1 MKYIIVGMGNF
12 GAYLATRL
20 TEFGHEV
27 VGVDSSAA
35 RIELIQDKITHA
47 IVLNATDLQAVKTLP
62 MKDCDVVV
70 IAIGEDVGASIM
82 TTAIFK
88 QINAKRIIGRAINA
102 VQETV
107 IRAIGVDEIIHP
119 EEETA
124 QRLATR
130 LELKGVVDSLEISD
144 DYNIVEVKLPKRY
157 VGVSVGNANLR
168 NEFGLNILSTIQIVE
183 KANLLG
189 IKSVKKQ
196 VSGVITADYVF
207 AKEDILLIFGMVKD
221 IQKFLNLES

>member
-12 GAYLATRL
+12 GAFLATRL
-20 TEFGHEV
+20 TDLGHEV
-27 VGVDSSAA
+27 VGVDSSSS

-47 IVLNATDLQAVKTLP
+47 IVLDATDLQAVKTLP

-88 QINAKRIIGRAINA
+88 QMNAKRIIGRAINS

-130 LELKGVVDSLEISD
+130 LELKGVLDSLEISD

-157 VGVSVGNANLR
+157 IGVSVVEANLR
-168 NEFGLNILSTIQIVE
+168 KEFGLNILSTIQMVE
-183 KANLLG
+183 KSNLVG
-189 IKSVKKQ
+189 IKTVKKQ
-196 VSGVITADYVF
+196 VSGVIKADYVF
-207 AKEDILLIFGMVKD
+207 AAEDILLIFGMVKD

>member
-1 MKYIIVGMGNF
+1 MKYIIIGMGNF
-12 GAYLATRL
+12 GAFLATRL
-20 TEFGHEV
+20 TDLGHEV
-27 VGVDSSAA
+27 VGVDSSLS

-47 IVLNATDLQAVKTLP
+47 VVLDSTDIHAVKNLP

-88 QINAKRIIGRAINA
+88 QMNVKRIIGRAINS

-124 QRLATR
+124 QRLAKR
-130 LELKGVVDSLEISD
+130 LELKGVLDSLEISD
-144 DYNIVEVKLPKRY
+144 DYNIVEVKLPTRY
-157 VGVSVGNANLR
+157 IGLKVEEANIR
-168 NEFGLNILSTIQIVE
+168 NEFGLNILSTIQMIE
-183 KANLLG
+183 KSNLLG
-189 IKSVKKQ
+189 IKAIKKQ
-196 VSGVITADYVF
+196 VSGVIRPDYEF
-207 AKEDILLIFGMVKD
+207 EEEDILLLFGKVKD
-221 IQKFLNLES
+221 IHKFLNLES

>member
-20 TEFGHEV
+20 TELGHEV

-168 NEFGLNILSTIQIVE
+168 NEFGLNILSTIQMVE

-196 VSGVITADYVF
+196 VSGVITPDYVF

>member
-12 GAYLATRL
+12 GAFLATRL
-20 TEFGHEV
+20 TDLGHEV
-27 VGVDSSAA
+27 VGVDSSSS
-35 RIELIQDKITHA
+35 RIELVQDKITHA
-47 IVLNATDLQAVKTLP
+47 VVLDATDLQAVKNLP

-88 QINAKRIIGRAINA
+88 QMNAKRIIGRAINS

-124 QRLATR
+124 MRLAKR
-130 LELKGVVDSLEISD
+130 LELKGVLDSLEISD

-157 VGVSVGNANLR
+157 IGITVAEANIR
-168 NEFGLNILSTIQIVE
+168 KEFGLNILSTIQMVE
-183 KANLLG
+183 KSNLLG
-189 IKSVKKQ
+189 IRTVKKH
-196 VSGVITADYVF
+196 VSGVIKADYVF
-207 AKEDILLIFGMVKD
+207 ASEDILLIFGTVKD
-221 IQKFLNLES
+221 IHKFLSLES